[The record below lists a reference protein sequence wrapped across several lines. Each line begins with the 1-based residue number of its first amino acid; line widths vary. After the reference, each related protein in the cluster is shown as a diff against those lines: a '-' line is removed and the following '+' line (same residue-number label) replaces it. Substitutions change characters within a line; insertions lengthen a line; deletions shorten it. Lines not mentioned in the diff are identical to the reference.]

1 MKKECNIVQD
11 LLLGYIDEVVSEDS
25 KEVIEEHI
33 KTCNNCKE
41 KLEDIQKDIKESK
54 KSEERE
60 VDYLKN
66 VKKKISKK
74 NMFIIIIGLIL
85 SLIIIFN
92 IIVFVNYSVTAC
104 EMEIFLNDDITEE
117 NQRKIV
123 KIIKE
128 KDSNAE
134 IIYHS
139 KQEALE
145 QMKEKLKGKSY
156 LLNQYEDNNIFPA
169 SYTIKVNLQ
178 VIKQI
183 KDSLE
188 KMSGVRKIT
197 SYVESNP
204 YEVLLSRI
212 FYN

>member
-41 KLEDIQKDIKESK
+41 KLEYIQKDIKESK

-74 NMFIIIIGLIL
+74 NVFIIIIGLIL

>member
-74 NMFIIIIGLIL
+74 NVFIIIIGLIL